1 MPNIES
7 TFDVNNLF
15 DRLGISRLKLNYR
28 FSSSIFGKTDSQI
41 WYKEEV
47 IKSNLNKKLSQFD
60 SPMCVG
66 STFLFCFLANS

>member
-15 DRLGISRLKLNYR
+15 DRLGLSRLKLNYR

-41 WYKEEV
+41 WYIEEV
-47 IKSNLNKKLSQFD
+47 IKSNLIKIYGNLTVQ
-60 SPMCVG
+60 CVWEVP
-66 STFLFCFLANS
+66 FLFCFLANS